1 MLNRH
6 VASIIYDNFEFD
18 PTPGQ
23 ERVIEQM
30 ASWVTNPDYGN
41 IFILNGYAGTGKT
54 TLIASF
60 VEALKKIKIA
70 PILLAPTGRAAKVV
84 GRHTKEQSHTI
95 HKKIYRQKS
104 LTDIDS
110 GFSLDYNKQTDACYI
125 VDEGSMLSDRDYDG
139 GSFGSGSLLDDLV
152 EYVRSG
158 KRCRLMIVGDNA
170 QLPPVGHDRSPAL
183 DPKYMGRFGAIE
195 YASLDDVVRQE
206 MDSGILFNATLVRC
220 MLESGIYEAP
230 KFDISYDDFKP
241 LSGYDFMEEVESC
254 YSRYGKDETIIITRS
269 NRQAGRFNQAV
280 RRHVLYSEG
289 EIEAGDML
297 MIVKNNYFYNSGD
310 RDVRMEF
317 IANGDTAQLS
327 RLRNFEEKYGFKFAT
342 AELQFPDYNYTE
354 VEATV
359 MLDTLYSDAPALS
372 REEGNRLFYAV
383 AEEYSEETKKR
394 EKYKKVMGD
403 PYFNALQI
411 KFAYAITCHKAQG
424 GQWSAVF
431 VDRMLFG
438 EEPMSLDLM
447 RWLYTALTRATE
459 RVYLV
464 NFDQRFFEQ
473 ELDEY
478 F

>member
-6 VASIIYDNFEFD
+6 VASIIYDNFEFP

-23 ERVIEQM
+23 ESAIERLS
-30 ASWVTNPDYGN
+30 SWITNPDYEN

-60 VEALKKIKIA
+60 VTALKEIKIN
-70 PILLAPTGRAAKVV
+70 PVLLAPTGRAAKVV
-84 GRHTKEQSHTI
+84 GRHTKEQSYTI

-104 LTDIDS
+104 LTDMDS
-110 GFSLDYNKQTDACYI
+110 GFSLDYNKEHDTCFI
-125 VDEGSMLSDRDYDG
+125 VDEGSMLSDRGFDG
-139 GSFGSGSLLDDLV
+139 DMFGSGSLLDDLIK
-152 EYVRSG
+152 YVRSG
-158 KRCRLMIVGDNA
+158 TRCRLMIVGDNA

-183 DPKYMGRFGAIE
+183 DREYMRRFGE
-195 YASLDDVVRQE
+195 VDYASLDDVVRQDI
-206 MDSGILFNATLVRC
+206 DSGILFNSTLVRC
-220 MLESGIYEAP
+220 MLESGIYEPP
-230 KFDISYDDFKP
+230 KFDISYPDFQP
-241 LSGYDFMEEVESC
+241 LGGYDLMEKIEDC
-254 YSRYGKDETIIITRS
+254 YSKYGKDETIIITRS
-269 NRQAGRFNQAV
+269 NRQAGRFNQGV

-297 MIVKNNYFYNSGD
+297 MIVKNNYYYNSKEK
-310 RDVRMEF
+310 DVRMEF

-327 RLRNFEEKYGFKFAT
+327 RLRNFEEQYGFKFAT
-342 AELQFPDYNYTE
+342 AELQFPDYDNTE

-372 REEGNRLFYAV
+372 REQSSELFYAV
-383 AEEYSEETKKR
+383 AEDYAEEQKKR
-394 EKYKKVMGD
+394 ERYRKVIAD

-438 EEPMSLDLM
+438 DEPMSLDLM

-459 RVYLV
+459 QVYLV

-473 ELDEY
+473 ELDE